1 MSGCTCDSSSACVRP
16 LTNCSALP
24 RQLYPYNVPYTA
36 NASDSDAQLY
46 NNWVASQTNTATSSA
61 PFTTN
66 PNWPLNTGSDSNQ
79 IRTNMQAKTVFRN
92 INQRKE
98 NGTLLGTGFPIFK
111 SNHEKILYIQAQYSQ
126 PRGAPGVTNVPNQGI
141 NTLFS

>member
-1 MSGCTCDSSSACVRP
+1 MSGCECNTSVCTRP
-16 LTNCSALP
+16 LSNCSALP
-24 RQLYPYNVPYTA
+24 RQVYPYNVPYTA
-36 NASDSDAQLY
+36 DGSDSNAPLY
-46 NNWVASQTNTATSSA
+46 NNWVTSQTNTATSPA

-66 PNWPLNTGSDSNQ
+66 PNWPNNTGADVNQ
-79 IRTNMQAKTVFRN
+79 LRTNTQAKTIFTN

-98 NGTLLGTGFPIFK
+98 NGTLFGTGFPIFK

-126 PRGAPGVTNVPNQGI
+126 PRGYPGNTNLPNKGI